1 MLGAT
6 VGKSNRVRSN
16 GISISLAGLSSV
28 EGSLGVIISYGV
40 FKCVGFGRTIISWF
54 GVVGRG
60 RFVVCRSVDNWGM
73 DNWGMVCRSMDN
85 WGMVSR
91 SVDNWGMVCRSMNN
105 WGVVR
110 SWGGM
115 VSNSMMGNTM
125 MGNTMMSK
133 TMMTNTVMTNA
144 MMNSVVTSYVGWG
157 VGSGDGSRS
166 NHSSRVFFGVVI
178 SMDSLWGSVGLTSHS
193 SGIGTM
199 GLVNGVAH

>member
-1 MLGAT
+1 
-6 VGKSNRVRSN
+6 
-16 GISISLAGLSSV
+16 
-28 EGSLGVIISYGV
+28 
-40 FKCVGFGRTIISWF
+40 
-54 GVVGRG
+54 
-60 RFVVCRSVDNWGM
+60 M
-73 DNWGMVCRSMDN
+73 DNWGVDN

-91 SVDNWGMVCRSMNN
+91 GSMVDNWGSVVGRSMDN

-115 VSNSMMGNTM
+115 ISNTM

-133 TMMTNTVMTNA
+133 TMMTNTMMTNA
-144 MMNSVVTSYVGWG
+144 MMNSVVTSYIGWG
-157 VGSGDGSRS
+157 VGGGDGSRS